1 MAQISTLW
9 VPPCSRAGP
18 SARSRARAKFQGK
31 EGRAGRGRRAQLG
44 GKIQQLL
51 VVGTYRCEAGRY
63 SCRLGYSGV
72 GVRPCLPSST
82 PARRATSVSPSWG
95 RARGQCEVVRGK
107 RQQLDELEFLSGR
120 GAGGGRSWQGQ
131 PTIGDGWTEG
141 SCGLFLAC
149 CLQAACAYRLSSVV
163 VKNHHHF

>member
-51 VVGTYRCEAGRY
+51 VVGYVPLRSREVLLQAGVL
-63 SCRLGYSGV
+63 CRG
-72 GVRPCLPSST
+72 CAAQ
-82 PARRATSVSPSWG
+82 PAVEYPACRATSVPPSWG
-95 RARGQCEVVRGK
+95 RAKGQCEVVRGK
-107 RQQLDELEFLSGR
+107 RRQQLDELEFLSGR
-120 GAGGGRSWQGQ
+120 GGWWGQVLAGPGKGSRPSVMAGR
-131 PTIGDGWTEG
+131 
-141 SCGLFLAC
+141 
-149 CLQAACAYRLSSVV
+149 R
-163 VKNHHHF
+163 

>member
-31 EGRAGRGRRAQLG
+31 EGRPGRGTRAQLG

-51 VVGTYRCEAGRY
+51 CGGYVLLGKLVGTAAGWDTLAWVCISASRQ
-63 SCRLGYSGV
+63 V
-72 GVRPCLPSST
+72 PCPVEQPPSLRGEG
-82 PARRATSVSPSWG
+82 ARK
-95 RARGQCEVVRGK
+95 GQCEVVRGK

-120 GAGGGRSWQGQ
+120 GAGGGRSWQA
-131 PTIGDGWTEG
+131 
-141 SCGLFLAC
+141 LAR
-149 CLQAACAYRLSSVV
+149 AADHR
-163 VKNHHHF
+163 